1 MLGAWLHPLN
11 FSRTPTLCFLY
22 QKLLCGLPTSFWR
35 LSAMARFIMAS
46 SSGMRPCMAI
56 MYCSGSGREMN
67 KRGRDRGLRGREG
80 GRKGV
85 EGVEWSGKEKKRRYI
100 RKMGYTKIKI
110 LSCSVKCYWQFC
122 DSTYWLTTVPSLQ
135 PGCQLPPGEGERG
148 NNCQSNSTT
157 WLTEETTLVSKH
169 MCLSWVMLRGV
180 ESYNHPATNE
190 EGILL
195 AHLDPAWYGHTACT
209 QTKIY
214 KGQR

>member
-1 MLGAWLHPLN
+1 MEWKRKEEEVYKKDG
-11 FSRTPTLCFLY
+11 LY
-22 QKLLCGLPTSFWR
+22 Q
-35 LSAMARFIMAS
+35 
-46 SSGMRPCMAI
+46 
-56 MYCSGSGREMN
+56 N
-67 KRGRDRGLRGREG
+67 
-80 GRKGV
+80 
-85 EGVEWSGKEKKRRYI
+85 
-100 RKMGYTKIKI
+100 KI
-110 LSCSVKCYWQFC
+110 LSYSVKCYWQFC

-148 NNCQSNSTT
+148 NNNCQSNSTT